1 MDNRVGDAQNR
12 EARRF
17 TRGFTLLEILV
28 VVLIISIVAGLATL
42 AIRDNPERRLETE
55 AQRIAALLRL
65 ASQEAVLQS
74 RETAIEFES
83 NGYRFLVL
91 ENGEWLQAD
100 DKVFRPRTLPDD
112 MEFEIVIEGERLD
125 FGSQAPARS
134 AHLSAVRRR
143 DDAIRARSPFR
154 GPQCSVPDAWR
165 HRRQA
170 HAWRL
175 SAGFVTALP

>member
-12 EARRF
+12 LARRCS
-17 TRGFTLLEILV
+17 RGFTLLEILV

-42 AIRDNPERRLETE
+42 AIRENPERRLETE
-55 AQRIAALLRL
+55 VQRIAALLRL

-100 DKVFRPRTLPDD
+100 DNVFRPRTLPDD

-125 FGSQAPARS
+125 FGAQ
-134 AHLSAVRRR
+134 RRR
-143 DDAIRARSPFR
+143 DPRVYLLSGGEMTPFELDLRFEDRSAVYRMR
-154 GPQCSVPDAWR
+154 GDIGG
-165 HRRQA
+165 
-170 HAWRL
+170 RL
-175 SAGFVTALP
+175 THGD